1 MKSNLHSI
9 YVLKA
14 LDAYPYNLEETLEAL
29 NYALSYNSRDIQAL
43 CLMGRL
49 YAEQLQD
56 YATAKQY
63 FVEALSEG
71 LDAHYVY
78 PYYIYT
84 LIRNADYNE
93 AEKLLNYAFNV
104 KGVNKPLLLLQKGQL
119 YEATEKYKLAIAA
132 LKEAKKGGLNNS
144 FVDFVSDEISRV
156 KKKLKPKKKKKKE
169 KEEVKSVKKTSK
181 RFFGLI

>member
-1 MKSNLHSI
+1 MNSNLHSI

-14 LDAYPYNLEETLEAL
+14 LDAYPYDLAETLEAL

-56 YATAKQY
+56 YSTAKQY
-63 FVEALSEG
+63 FIEALSEDV
-71 LDAHYVY
+71 DAHYVY
-78 PYYIYT
+78 PHYIYT
-84 LIRNADYNE
+84 LIWNDDFKE
-93 AEKLLNYAFNV
+93 AETLLNFAFKI
-104 KGVNKPLLLLQKGQL
+104 KGVNRGTLLLQKGQL
-119 YEATEKYKLAIAA
+119 YEARGEYKLAIAA

-144 FVDFVSDEISRV
+144 FVDFVKDEISRV
-156 KKKLKPKKKKKKE
+156 EKKAATQKKQEKE